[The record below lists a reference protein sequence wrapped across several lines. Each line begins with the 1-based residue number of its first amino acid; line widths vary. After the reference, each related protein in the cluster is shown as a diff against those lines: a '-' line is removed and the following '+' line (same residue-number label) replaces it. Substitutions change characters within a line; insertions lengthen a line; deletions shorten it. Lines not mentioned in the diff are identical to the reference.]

1 MGILWLYIINAVFM
15 LIVAIREV
23 RRPAKALNWLA
34 IGLILPV
41 ISFVFYLIIANPV
54 RIRSDR
60 LTSPHNKSDPLP
72 DSFSASSSIIAKSL
86 NQLTLHGLRR
96 GRVQILT
103 NGIET
108 YEKLIRSLQNAQSTI
123 DLEYYIY
130 RDDQVGKRITDVL
143 IERAQTGVKIRF
155 VRDGWGSRQFPQSE
169 IKRMMDAGMECRTIF
184 PLRFPWMPTLTYRDH
199 CKIVVIDGKEAFT
212 GGINVG
218 YEYTGLKPE
227 VGFWRDTHM
236 RIVGEEVAND
246 LRVIFEVHWNIA
258 SQETKKTKI
267 QKKSTLD
274 KRYKTPHTS
283 TSGRVAHSGWSEE
296 WSAELVTGIDPIL
309 GKETLNNAYIQTLE
323 GNPGIPTQVI
333 RQAYFNCLTQATQ
346 TIDIT
351 TPYFVPEADIV
362 MALKT
367 AVARGV
373 RVRLLVPR
381 NVVPK
386 IVGPAS
392 RTYYGELLEAG
403 VHIYMYEKGMLHAK
417 VLIVDEEI
425 AGIGSA
431 NYDMRS
437 FRLNYEVLE
446 ILYSTDSSRDL
457 TEQFERDLI
466 DSVPF
471 HMEEL
476 KQRSFPQ
483 RIIEQAARL
492 FSPLL

>member
-1 MGILWLYIINAVFM
+1 MWIFWLYILNAVFM

-34 IGLILPV
+34 ISLILPV
-41 ISFVFYLIIANPV
+41 IGFGLYLIIVNPV
-54 RIRSDR
+54 RIRTER

-72 DSFSASSSIIAKSL
+72 DLFSPSSSIIAKSL
-86 NQLTLHGLRR
+86 SQLTVHGLRR

-108 YEKLIRSLQNAQSTI
+108 YEKLIESLQNAQSTI

-130 RDDQVGKRITDVL
+130 RDDQVGKRVTDVL
-143 IERAQTGVKIRF
+143 IERAKSGVQIRF
-155 VRDGWGSRQFPQSE
+155 VRDGWGSGQFPQSE

-184 PLRFPWMPTLTYRDH
+184 PLRFPWIPTMTNRDH

-212 GGINVG
+212 GGINVAF
-218 YEYTGLKPE
+218 EYTGLKPD

-236 RIVGEEVAND
+236 RIIGEVAND
-246 LRVIFEVHWNIA
+246 LRAIFEVHWNLA
-258 SQETKKTKI
+258 SQETKI
-267 QKKSTLD
+267 QKKPTLD
-274 KRYKTPHTS
+274 KRSKPQHTGKT
-283 TSGRVAHSGWSEE
+283 GRVAHTGWSEE
-296 WSAELVTGIDPIL
+296 WGAELVTGIDPIL
-309 GKETLNNAYIQTLE
+309 GRETLNHAYIQTLE

-333 RQAYFNCLTQATQ
+333 RQAYFICLTQADR
-346 TIDIT
+346 TIDIA

-381 NVVPK
+381 NVVPR

-403 VHIYMYEKGMLHAK
+403 VHIYMYEKGMMHAK
-417 VLIVDEEI
+417 VLIIDDEM

-446 ILYSTDSSRDL
+446 VLYSTDVAREL
-457 TEQFERDLI
+457 TEQFERDLK
-466 DSVPF
+466 DSVPLR
-471 HMEEL
+471 MEEL
-476 KQRSFPQ
+476 KQRSTPQ

-492 FSPLL
+492 FAPLL